1 MTITLQKKINLVKKV
16 LEEKK
21 ISDIKGQ
28 VVLALDIS
36 VSMSNMFS
44 NGTVQD
50 VVERLLAIGVNMDL
64 DRQIDVHLFGAK
76 AHVAESAT
84 LNNIDEYVKKKIQNK
99 YRLESSTMYAD
110 VIRNIAKQHI
120 DEVPQQQGFFG
131 KMFGSKQKEVV
142 TEAKPPVIVFFV
154 TDGENFDQP
163 ATTKLIQ
170 ELSKKGIFWQ
180 FIGIGSHSFKYLTHL
195 DEMPGRYLDNANF
208 FEANDIKNI
217 SDNAL
222 YDRILGELPDW
233 IEEARSKGVVK

>member
-1 MTITLQKKINLVKKV
+1 MTISLQKKINLVKTV

-36 VSMSNMFS
+36 ISMGNLFN

-64 DRQIDVHLFGAK
+64 DQQIDVHLFGAK
-76 AHVAESAT
+76 AHVAESAN
-84 LNNIDEYVKKKIQNK
+84 LANIDGYVQKEIQRK
-99 YRLESSTMYAD
+99 FHLEGSTMYAD
-110 VIRNIAKQHI
+110 VIRNIAEQHI
-120 DEVPQQQGFFG
+120 EQAPQTQGFFG
-131 KMFGSKQKEVV
+131 KMFGSKSKEVV

-170 ELSKKGIFWQ
+170 ELSKKGVFWQ
-180 FIGIGSHSFKYLTHL
+180 FIGIGNHSFDYLSHL
-195 DEMPGRYLDNANF
+195 DEMPGRYIDNANF
-208 FEANDIKNI
+208 FEANDIKSI
-217 SDNAL
+217 SDEVL
-222 YDRILGELPDW
+222 YDRILEELPHW
-233 IEEARSKGVVK
+233 VEETRGKGVIK